1 MQVAIL
7 AGGFGTRL
15 SEETNLIPKPMVEI
29 GGKPILW
36 HIMNIYSQQGFD
48 DFIIMLGYK
57 GYVIKEYFANYFLH
71 QSDISID
78 LKKNKLE
85 ILDSHSEPW
94 KVTLID
100 TGLNSMT
107 GHRVKRI
114 EKYIEGD
121 QFLLTYGDG
130 LSDVDLNALID
141 FHNKQESI
149 VTLTAVQPQGRFGSL
164 NINQNNTIVDFN
176 EKPKGDN
183 MWVNGGFFVSDKEV
197 FDHIDNDPL
206 CNWEDDVL
214 TPLATENLLS
224 AYKHDG
230 FWQCMDTL
238 REKNLLNKMAL
249 ENNTP
254 WLNIKK

>member
-15 SEETNLIPKPMVEI
+15 SEETNHIPKPMVEI

-57 GYVIKEYFANYFLH
+57 GYIIKEYFANYFLH

-78 LKKNKLE
+78 LKNNKLE

-114 EKYIEGD
+114 ENYIEDD

-141 FHNKQESI
+141 FHNKQDSI

-164 NINQNNTIVDFN
+164 NINQKNTIVDFN

-183 MWVNGGFFVSDKEV
+183 MWVNGGFFISDKEV
-197 FDHIDNDPL
+197 FDHIDNNPL

-214 TPLATENLLS
+214 TPLAKENLLS
-224 AYKHDG
+224 AYKHRG

-238 REKNLLNKMAL
+238 REKKLLNKMVL
-249 ENNTP
+249 EKNTP
-254 WLNIKK
+254 WLNINK

>member
-1 MQVAIL
+1 MQVGIL
-7 AGGFGTRL
+7 AGGLGTRL
-15 SEETNLIPKPMVEI
+15 SEETDKIPKPMVEI

-36 HIMNIYSQQGFD
+36 HIMNIYSQQGFN

-85 ILDSHSEPW
+85 VLNTHSEPW

-141 FHNKQESI
+141 FHNKQKSI

-164 NINQNNTIVDFN
+164 NINENNTIVDFN

-183 MWVNGGFFVSDKEV
+183 MWVNGGFFISDMDV
-197 FDHIDNDPL
+197 FDHINDDPL

-214 TPLATENLLS
+214 TPLAKENLLS

-238 REKNLLNKMAL
+238 REKKLLNNMVL